1 MFFRLSSWV
10 LILLVVVVVV
20 GGAALGY
27 RMGRHVRHRA
37 AHFRD
42 PVVAVQGALLGFVGL
57 VLAFGLSLAVGRYEA
72 RRAATV
78 AETNTIE
85 TTYLRAQT
93 LAEPVRADSLERL
106 IRYTDTRIR
115 LSSTVPT
122 SARADD
128 VIEDGA
134 LLERQLWGL
143 AGQALE
149 AAPRDSVP
157 RLYTESLNEM
167 FDAGTAR
174 VGALNNRVP
183 DTVLALEVFGA
194 AAALAFLGTHLGIL
208 GRGVVPVLLAA
219 SLVSFMLLVEFDLD
233 RPARGLIRIPST
245 ALTTLRSS
253 MDLPPAATGP
263 DGP

>member
-1 MFFRLSSWV
+1 MFFRLSSWT
-10 LILLVVVVVV
+10 LVALVAVVVV

-27 RMGRHVRHRA
+27 RIGRRVRHRA

-42 PVVAVQGALLGFVGL
+42 PVVAVQAALLGFVGL

-78 AETNTIE
+78 IETNTIE

-93 LAEPVRADSLERL
+93 LAEPVRTDSLDGL
-106 IRYTDTRIR
+106 VRYTDSRIR
-115 LSSTVPT
+115 LSHTVPT
-122 SARADD
+122 AAAEEDVLADSAR
-128 VIEDGA
+128 I
-134 LLERQLWGL
+134 ERQLWEL
-143 AGQALE
+143 AGQALDR
-149 AAPRDSVP
+149 APRDSAP
-157 RLYTESLNEM
+157 RLYVESLNEM

-183 DTVLALEVFGA
+183 DPVLLLEVFGA
-194 AAALAFLGTHLGIL
+194 TVALGLLGTHLGIL

-219 SLVSFMLLVEFDLD
+219 TLVSLTLLVELDLD
-233 RPARGLIRIPST
+233 RPARGVIRIPST
-245 ALTTLRSS
+245 ALTALRAS
-253 MDLPPAATGP
+253 MELPPAAAGP

>member
-1 MFFRLSSWV
+1 MFFRLNSWT
-10 LILLVVVVVV
+10 LIVLVVAVVV

-27 RMGRHVRHRA
+27 RIGRRVRHRS

-78 AETNTIE
+78 VETNTIE

-93 LAEPVRADSLERL
+93 LAEPVRTNSLERL
-106 IRYTDTRIR
+106 VRYTDTRIR
-115 LSSTVPT
+115 LSRTVPT
-122 SARADD
+122 SSGADE
-128 VIEDGA
+128 VIEEGA
-134 LLERQLWGL
+134 RLQRQLWGL
-143 AGQALE
+143 AGEALA
-149 AAPRDSVP
+149 AAPQDTAP

-194 AAALAFLGTHLGIL
+194 AAALGFLGAHLGIL

-219 SLVSFMLLVEFDLD
+219 GLVSLMLLVEFDLD

-245 ALTTLRSS
+245 NLTAARAS
-253 MDLPPAATGP
+253 MELPPAATGP

>member
-1 MFFRLSSWV
+1 MFFRLSSWA
-10 LILLVVVVVV
+10 LIVLVVVVVV
-20 GGAALGY
+20 GGSALGY
-27 RMGRHVRHRA
+27 RIGRRVRHRS

-93 LAEPVRADSLERL
+93 LAEPVRTDSLERL
-106 IRYTDTRIR
+106 VRYTDTRIR
-115 LSSTVPT
+115 LSDTVPT
-122 SARADD
+122 AASEEGVLADGD
-128 VIEDGA
+128 RI
-134 LLERQLWGL
+134 ERQLWGL
-143 AGQALE
+143 ASQALE
-149 AAPRDSVP
+149 AAPRDSAP

-194 AAALAFLGTHLGIL
+194 TAALGFLGAHLGIL

-219 SLVSFMLLVEFDLD
+219 TLVSLMLLVEFDLD

-245 ALTTLRSS
+245 TLVTLRAS
-253 MDLPPAATGP
+253 MELPPAASGP

>member
-1 MFFRLSSWV
+1 VFFRLSSWA
-10 LILLVVVVVV
+10 LIALVVVVVV
-20 GGAALGY
+20 GVAALGY
-27 RMGRHVRHRA
+27 WIGRRVRHRS

-42 PVVAVQGALLGFVGL
+42 PVVAVQGALLGFVAL

-78 AETNTIE
+78 VETNTIE

-93 LAEPVRADSLERL
+93 LAEPVRSDSMGWLV
-106 IRYTDTRIR
+106 RYTDSRIR
-115 LSSTVPT
+115 LSHTVPT
-122 SARADD
+122 AASEEDVLAESAR
-128 VIEDGA
+128 V
-134 LLERQLWGL
+134 ERRLWGL
-143 AGQALE
+143 AGEALD
-149 AAPRDSVP
+149 AAPRDSAP

-174 VGALNNRVP
+174 VAALNNRVP

-194 AAALAFLGTHLGIL
+194 AAALGFLGAHLGIL

-219 SLVSFMLLVEFDLD
+219 TLVSLMLLVEFDLD

-245 ALTTLRSS
+245 TLTSLRAS
-253 MDLPPAATGP
+253 MELPPAATGP
-263 DGP
+263 DAP

>member
-1 MFFRLSSWV
+1 VFFRLSSWT
-10 LILLVVVVVV
+10 LIVLVVVVVL
-20 GGAALGY
+20 GAAALGY
-27 RMGRHVRHRA
+27 RIGRGVRHRS

-78 AETNTIE
+78 VETNTIG

-106 IRYTDTRIR
+106 VRYTDSRIR
-115 LSSTVPT
+115 LSRAVPM

-128 VIEDGA
+128 VIEEGDR
-134 LLERQLWGL
+134 LQRQLWGL
-143 AGQALE
+143 AGQALD
-149 AAPRDSVP
+149 AAPQDSAP

-183 DTVLALEVFGA
+183 DTVLALEVIGA
-194 AAALAFLGTHLGIL
+194 AAALGFLGAHLGIL

-219 SLVSFMLLVEFDLD
+219 TLVSLMLLVEFDLD

-245 ALTTLRSS
+245 NLTTLRAS
-253 MDLPPAATGP
+253 MELPPAA
-263 DGP
+263 DGPAGP